1 MEHSIDRLVVA
12 VCLAVLAPVALADS
26 TVTVR
31 GDFYQYEGPV
41 GAPIYSGSPPY
52 RDPAL
57 FESFFRIPL
66 GPAVS
71 VKPMFPHPGYE
82 STDYIGSGSAVV
94 NFYNTEGLFANPQV
108 EFWNTV
114 DGLPDGLGNSLAISG
129 TVTPGVS
136 IDPATHRSD
145 AFHLA
150 TMHYDNGSW
159 FGSQPRYD
167 PGLGPL
173 YGVSRFAFA
182 LLAEPVPYIG
192 TPTNPGGVS
201 QYHFWNDTLVLTS
214 TFGAGTPDLLTFENN
229 PGLGTV
235 SVAEGIRGS
244 FEIWGQIG
252 SLEPVELRNASTG
265 VTLLAAVPEPE
276 TYAMLMAGLGLVLLR
291 AWRRKR
297 LPAK

>member
-1 MEHSIDRLVVA
+1 MGHSIYRMVVA
-12 VCLAVLAPVALADS
+12 VGLAAVAPVALADS
-26 TVTVR
+26 TVTVQ
-31 GDFYQYEGPV
+31 GTFYQYEGPV
-41 GAPIYSGSPPY
+41 GAPIYAGSPPY

-57 FESFFRIPL
+57 YESFFRIPS

-114 DGLPDGLGNSLAISG
+114 DGLPEGLGNSLEISG
-129 TVTPGVS
+129 TVTAGVA
-136 IDPATHRSD
+136 INPATHRSD
-145 AFHLA
+145 TFHLA
-150 TMHYDNGSW
+150 TIHYDNGSW
-159 FGSQPRYD
+159 FGSQPNYD

-173 YGVSRFAFA
+173 YGISRFAFA
-182 LLAEPVPYIG
+182 LVAEPVPFIG

-235 SVAEGIRGS
+235 SVGEGIRGS
-244 FEIWGQIG
+244 FGIWGQIG
-252 SLEPVELRNASTG
+252 SLEPVELRHASEG

-276 TYAMLMAGLGLVLLR
+276 SYVLLVAGLGVVMV
-291 AWRRKR
+291 WVRRR
-297 LPAK
+297 RRDYV

>member
-1 MEHSIDRLVVA
+1 MGYSLHRVVA
-12 VCLAVLAPVALADS
+12 ACSLAALSSIALADS

-41 GAPIYSGSPPY
+41 GAPIYAGSPPY
-52 RDPAL
+52 RDPAP

-94 NFYNTEGLFANPQV
+94 NFYNTEGLFASPQV
-108 EFWNTV
+108 AFWNTV
-114 DGLPDGLGNSLAISG
+114 DGLPEGLGNSLEISG
-129 TVTPGVS
+129 TVTAGVA
-136 IDPATHRSD
+136 INPATHRSD
-145 AFHLA
+145 TFHLA
-150 TMHYDNGSW
+150 TIHYDNGSW
-159 FGSQPRYD
+159 FRSQPSYD

-182 LLAEPVPYIG
+182 LVAEPVPFIG

-214 TFGAGTPDLLTFENN
+214 TFGVGTPDLLTFENN

-235 SVAEGIRGS
+235 SVGEGIRGS

-276 TYAMLMAGLGLVLLR
+276 TYAMLTAGLGLVLLR
-291 AWRRKR
+291 TWRRKLLAAR
-297 LPAK
+297 